1 LGGCGRAAGAA
12 SERYPFQP
20 YRLARPVPAD
30 RCGDEERHHDDRLRP
45 GGAAPGRAVA
55 PCRHPPGGAAAPAA
69 DPDDQ
74 PGRPA
79 RRRTTGARVWR
90 GRGDAQAT
98 GYHHHRRAGGQS
110 AADPVY
116 HPGHLPVSGAPASA
130 GAAPPEYPGR
140 FRECIAMKKPALIP
154 FLSAALLVS
163 ACTLGPDYQRPDT
176 IDTSQLRHQD
186 GWQPVPERSWAAS
199 GSWWQAFDDETLAA
213 LIEQSQSANQTLA
226 QAEARY
232 RAADAQWRLTRGE
245 LVPEVGASVS
255 ASRGGGSD
263 RSNSSQYDARLQIG
277 WAPDLWGRVRRS
289 IEADQAG
296 LQASAADLAAA
307 RLAIQVAVAES
318 YIRLRALDRQQAILH
333 DTLAAFERSA
343 NLTRNQYGA
352 GIVSRSDVIQ
362 AETQLQSVR
371 TDMYDLQA
379 ARAREQNAL
388 AALLGVA
395 PVDLVV
401 AEQDGL
407 PAIPTLPRSLPAV
420 LIARR
425 PDVVAA
431 ERQVAAA
438 NARIGVAQAAWLPD
452 VTLDL
457 WGGVQSG
464 SFSRLFDAPA
474 RVWSLGPSLAQT
486 MFDGGRREANRDIAV
501 ARYDEQAAFYRQ

>member
-1 LGGCGRAAGAA
+1 MNN
-12 SERYPFQP
+12 S
-20 YRLARPVPAD
+20 
-30 RCGDEERHHDDRLRP
+30 
-45 GGAAPGRAVA
+45 AVIF
-55 PCRHPPGGAAAPAA
+55 
-69 DPDDQ
+69 
-74 PGRPA
+74 
-79 RRRTTGARVWR
+79 V
-90 GRGDAQAT
+90 
-98 GYHHHRRAGGQS
+98 
-110 AADPVY
+110 
-116 HPGHLPVSGAPASA
+116 
-130 GAAPPEYPGR
+130 
-140 FRECIAMKKPALIP
+140 
-154 FLSAALLVS
+154 LSAALLVS

-199 GSWWQAFDDETLAA
+199 GSWWQAFGDETLVS

-232 RAADAQWRLTRGE
+232 RAAEAQWRLTRGE

-255 ASRGGGSD
+255 ASRGGGND

-307 RLAIQVAVAES
+307 RLAIQVAVADS
-318 YIRLRALDRQQAILH
+318 YIRLRALDRQQAILR

-343 NLTRNQYGA
+343 TLTRNQYGA

-379 ARAREQNAL
+379 ARVREQNAL

-395 PVDLVV
+395 PVDLAV

-425 PDVVAA
+425 PDVAAA

-464 SFSRLFDAPA
+464 SFSGLFDAPA

-486 MFDGGRREANRDIAV
+486 IFDGGRREATRDIAV
-501 ARYDEQAAFYRQ
+501 ARYDEQAAFYRQTVIDGVRELEDALATLQILSEKADQQAELLDLAEENERVVNNRYRAGQVSFLEVATAQNITLSARRVAVDIHAERLAATVQLAAIIGGGWDLDDPVVRRVVGE

>member
-1 LGGCGRAAGAA
+1 
-12 SERYPFQP
+12 
-20 YRLARPVPAD
+20 
-30 RCGDEERHHDDRLRP
+30 
-45 GGAAPGRAVA
+45 
-55 PCRHPPGGAAAPAA
+55 
-69 DPDDQ
+69 
-74 PGRPA
+74 
-79 RRRTTGARVWR
+79 
-90 GRGDAQAT
+90 
-98 GYHHHRRAGGQS
+98 
-110 AADPVY
+110 
-116 HPGHLPVSGAPASA
+116 
-130 GAAPPEYPGR
+130 
-140 FRECIAMKKPALIP
+140 MKKPALIP
-154 FLSAALLVS
+154 VLSAALLLC

-318 YIRLRALDRQQAILH
+318 YIRLRALDRQQAILR

-343 NLTRNQYGA
+343 TLTRNQYGA

-395 PVDLVV
+395 LVDLAV

-425 PDVVAA
+425 PDVVSA

-464 SFSRLFDAPA
+464 SFSGLFDAPA

-486 MFDGGRREANRDIAV
+486 IFDGGRREATRDIAV
-501 ARYDEQAAFYRQ
+501 ARYDEQAAFYRQTVIDGLRDLEDALASLRILSEKAGQQAELLDLAEENERVVNNRYRAGQVSFLEVATAQNITLSARRVAVDIHAERLAATVQLAAIIGGGWDLDDPVVRRVVGE

>member
-1 LGGCGRAAGAA
+1 
-12 SERYPFQP
+12 
-20 YRLARPVPAD
+20 
-30 RCGDEERHHDDRLRP
+30 
-45 GGAAPGRAVA
+45 
-55 PCRHPPGGAAAPAA
+55 
-69 DPDDQ
+69 
-74 PGRPA
+74 
-79 RRRTTGARVWR
+79 
-90 GRGDAQAT
+90 
-98 GYHHHRRAGGQS
+98 
-110 AADPVY
+110 
-116 HPGHLPVSGAPASA
+116 
-130 GAAPPEYPGR
+130 
-140 FRECIAMKKPALIP
+140 MKKPALIP

-186 GWQPVPERSWAAS
+186 GWHPVPERSWAAS

-307 RLAIQVAVAES
+307 RLAIQVAVAEP

-501 ARYDEQAAFYRQ
+501 ARYDEQAAFYRQTVIDGLRDLEDALASLQILSEKAGQQAELLDLVEENERVVTNRYRAGQVSFLEVATAQNITLSARRVAVDIQAERLAATVQLAAIIGGGWDLDDPVIQLVLGE

>member
-1 LGGCGRAAGAA
+1 MNN
-12 SERYPFQP
+12 S
-20 YRLARPVPAD
+20 
-30 RCGDEERHHDDRLRP
+30 
-45 GGAAPGRAVA
+45 AVIF
-55 PCRHPPGGAAAPAA
+55 
-69 DPDDQ
+69 
-74 PGRPA
+74 
-79 RRRTTGARVWR
+79 V
-90 GRGDAQAT
+90 
-98 GYHHHRRAGGQS
+98 
-110 AADPVY
+110 
-116 HPGHLPVSGAPASA
+116 
-130 GAAPPEYPGR
+130 
-140 FRECIAMKKPALIP
+140 
-154 FLSAALLVS
+154 LSAALLVS

-199 GSWWQAFDDETLAA
+199 GSWWQAFGDETLVS

-232 RAADAQWRLTRGE
+232 RAAEAQWRLTRGE

-255 ASRGGGSD
+255 ASRGGGND

-307 RLAIQVAVAES
+307 RLAIQVAVADS
-318 YIRLRALDRQQAILH
+318 YIRLRALDRQQAILR

-343 NLTRNQYGA
+343 TLTRNQYGA

-395 PVDLVV
+395 PVGLAL

-464 SFSRLFDAPA
+464 SFSGLFDAPA

-486 MFDGGRREANRDIAV
+486 IFDGGRREATRDIAV
-501 ARYDEQAAFYRQ
+501 ARYDEQAAFYRQTVIDGLRELEDALATLQILSEKADQQAELLDLAEENERVVNNRYRAGQVSFLEVATAQNITLSARRVAVDIHAERLAATVQLAAIIGGGWDLDDPVVRRVVGE

>member
-1 LGGCGRAAGAA
+1 MNN
-12 SERYPFQP
+12 S
-20 YRLARPVPAD
+20 
-30 RCGDEERHHDDRLRP
+30 
-45 GGAAPGRAVA
+45 AVIF
-55 PCRHPPGGAAAPAA
+55 
-69 DPDDQ
+69 
-74 PGRPA
+74 
-79 RRRTTGARVWR
+79 V
-90 GRGDAQAT
+90 
-98 GYHHHRRAGGQS
+98 
-110 AADPVY
+110 
-116 HPGHLPVSGAPASA
+116 
-130 GAAPPEYPGR
+130 
-140 FRECIAMKKPALIP
+140 
-154 FLSAALLVS
+154 LSAALLVS

-232 RAADAQWRLTRGE
+232 RAAEAQWRLTRGE

-255 ASRGGGSD
+255 ASRGGGND

-395 PVDLVV
+395 LVDLAV

-425 PDVVAA
+425 PDVVSA

-464 SFSRLFDAPA
+464 SFSGLFDAPA

-486 MFDGGRREANRDIAV
+486 IFDGGRREATRDIAV
-501 ARYDEQAAFYRQ
+501 ARYDEQAAFYRQTVIDGVRELEDALATLQILSEKAGQQAELLDLAEENERVVNNRYRAGQVSFLEVATAQNITLSARRVAVDIHAERLAATVQLAAIIGGGWDLDDPVVRRVVGE